1 MKTISVAT
9 PDMFEFDPI
18 DDDELIDQMYNEFND
33 ISFNNTVAEKVE
45 TGWAETVADSI
56 LNGFE
61 YLKNALFG
69 ADDDEDFESMND
81 YNQNPEQYDVINVIN
96 DSKQEPLKLMEDDDS
111 KENWLSSWFRDE
123 SHAEML
129 SSNFSL
135 KPSNVEWDK
144 KVFDLKNQSQ
154 ASVNST
160 AITPS
165 TEFWTTETFKTL
177 ETIPPAD
184 YSQDDSYDDTGILVR
199 EGSGKISV
207 SDDSDLDK
215 YESLLR
221 I

>member
-33 ISFNNTVAEKVE
+33 SFNNTVAEKVE

-69 ADDDEDFESMND
+69 ADDDEDFESMNG
-81 YNQNPEQYDVINVIN
+81 YYQNPEQYENVIN